1 MNNIIGNTPY
11 RNIQNKQYIDSSAEY
26 ISKLAERLQNEN
38 ISFSGRISEY
48 KSTITVSGEDN
59 LKKARKILNDIISE
73 NPRRYIG
80 NTLYKYIRDKHIIP
94 VEADI
99 IDKIAD
105 RLNAEHIMY
114 SGIVEGDKGRLTVS
128 GAEIEALVKGYIE
141 QEKNSTAAVTYEISL
156 TSDAFEDIYY
166 ICDENGNAYYD
177 KDGAIPT
184 FNHVDEAEKYSKANN
199 IPLTNDEELLN
210 HWREIEH
217 IDKIRHDNSELV
229 SMFKVNGGNYPDHF
243 TYNASGNSFEW
254 LYYNPDGNFGEGEF
268 IRKTIYE
275 QDIVAA
281 YNARIS
287 AADENS
293 GRNEFIY
300 SLFSSCE
307 EIVISSDT
315 EEFTTV
321 ANEYINKSETTLE
334 LYGIAENSSN
344 IAAVDRLISALEE
357 KCYAVRS
364 AEESRNNAVINEQS
378 DNIDINGRIGTWY
391 VIDSTVID
399 GKPLYLLESEIYGDE
414 AACLIVDESKNII
427 MSDVWN
433 GFDDYQ
439 AFLSDHQA
447 RINYKN
453 SPAEIN
459 SPVGNTVPEKEL
471 SLSEQLLKI
480 AKKELEEYENS
491 LDTAEKAK
499 AAAYEL
505 TVKRDILS
513 YIEYDLSNDIADL
526 DVQAAVENLIKSG
539 APLSVYYDEWLKN
552 EYDSRM
558 EAVRMTAADVH
569 KIEIQHNSEIERD
582 SEKYEVVSESAISEK
597 NKTLIVNIYGGPG
610 AGKST
615 AALQLV
621 AELKKRGYH
630 AEYVSEV
637 AKEYVYAKNFDI
649 LDGSLE
655 HQKQIMSE
663 QQGRVDLMI
672 GNVDVAITDSP
683 LLLNT
688 IYLNPNERTSEYS
701 AYVLDEYNKYNNYN
715 IYIDR
720 DLSIEFEKEGRI
732 HNLSESIEKD
742 GEIKAMLISNGIA
755 FDKFDRNNI
764 SGIAD
769 KIVDNIEGKNNS
781 KNLQF
786 TQIPEEMMNI
796 IFDDMPSFVKSSVAW
811 DELMEYDG
819 INERFNKGEDPV
831 EVVKPYLANQ
841 GTFSWDAKAL
851 EDGYFSWSAKDK
863 GETAEI
869 SVSVNDNITYREKY
883 KANFEVSW
891 TDIADAFKKRI
902 EQEKN
907 YNKLYDKT
915 ISVASIGD
923 DKYRFIDKD
932 ENVDVI
938 KNRSELEELFKEL
951 FNKEELNG
959 IIKQLIDSAP
969 FEEYTAP
976 ENQLPDGMAVSDN
989 AIVREKNIEAV
1000 QNIKVGDEITFN
1012 EKIYVITSITDDF
1025 MMSMKP
1031 KD

>member
-38 ISFSGRISEY
+38 IPFSGRISEY

-80 NTLYKYIRDKHIIP
+80 NTQYKYIRDKHIIP

-141 QEKNSTAAVTYEISL
+141 QEKSSTAAVTYEISL

-217 IDKIRHDNSELV
+217 IDKIRHDNSKLV
-229 SMFKVNGGNYPDHF
+229 SMFKANGENYPDHF

-357 KCYAVRS
+357 KCPAVRS

-378 DNIDINGRIGTWY
+378 DNIDIDGHIGTWY
-391 VIDSTVID
+391 VIDSAVID
-399 GKPLYLLESEIYGDE
+399 GKSLYLLESEIYGDE
-414 AACLIVDESKNII
+414 AACIIVDESKNII

-439 AFLSDHQA
+439 AYLSDHQA
-447 RINYKN
+447 RISNKN

-459 SPVGNTVPEKEL
+459 SPVGNDAPEKEL

-582 SEKYEVVSESAISEK
+582 SEKYEVVSE
-597 NKTLIVNIYGGPG
+597 
-610 AGKST
+610 
-615 AALQLV
+615 
-621 AELKKRGYH
+621 
-630 AEYVSEV
+630 
-637 AKEYVYAKNFDI
+637 
-649 LDGSLE
+649 
-655 HQKQIMSE
+655 
-663 QQGRVDLMI
+663 
-672 GNVDVAITDSP
+672 
-683 LLLNT
+683 
-688 IYLNPNERTSEYS
+688 
-701 AYVLDEYNKYNNYN
+701 
-715 IYIDR
+715 
-720 DLSIEFEKEGRI
+720 
-732 HNLSESIEKD
+732 
-742 GEIKAMLISNGIA
+742 
-755 FDKFDRNNI
+755 
-764 SGIAD
+764 
-769 KIVDNIEGKNNS
+769 
-781 KNLQF
+781 
-786 TQIPEEMMNI
+786 
-796 IFDDMPSFVKSSVAW
+796 
-811 DELMEYDG
+811 
-819 INERFNKGEDPV
+819 
-831 EVVKPYLANQ
+831 
-841 GTFSWDAKAL
+841 
-851 EDGYFSWSAKDK
+851 
-863 GETAEI
+863 
-869 SVSVNDNITYREKY
+869 
-883 KANFEVSW
+883 
-891 TDIADAFKKRI
+891 
-902 EQEKN
+902 
-907 YNKLYDKT
+907 
-915 ISVASIGD
+915 
-923 DKYRFIDKD
+923 
-932 ENVDVI
+932 
-938 KNRSELEELFKEL
+938 
-951 FNKEELNG
+951 
-959 IIKQLIDSAP
+959 P

-976 ENQLPDGMAVSDN
+976 ENQLPDGMAVIDDIDN
-989 AIVREKNIEAV
+989 AILMWERGVEVYHNNEPIPAHKADDKVYEIFAEQDGIYTASKSNVEMFSDANAIASAIWDMNEIFNSVPNEQGQPYYLSLSNSYDEWTDYETGLNEYENTLNALYGGNYSSVITYIENVRDSDEVSKELQEQADSLLDEVKNFKKLFGIPEKDIKEKNIEAV

-1012 EKIYVITSITDDF
+1012 EKTYVITS
-1025 MMSMKP
+1025 
-1031 KD
+1031 